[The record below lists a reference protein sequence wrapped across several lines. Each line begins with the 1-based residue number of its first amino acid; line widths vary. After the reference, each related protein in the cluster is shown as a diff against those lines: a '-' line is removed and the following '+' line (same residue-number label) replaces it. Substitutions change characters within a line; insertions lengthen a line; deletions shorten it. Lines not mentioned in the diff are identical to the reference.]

1 MGNTSGIYA
10 FASKLKYGTK
20 YGIWYLGSDLNIY
33 SKVPVLSNIMCLV
46 SKRQIIYL
54 LIVTLLVKIAKSKY
68 GKCEMIPAST
78 KISGIK
84 SKIIKL
90 DKDKVNLLY
99 VGRLE
104 KVKGP
109 DLLVEVAKKLDKNL
123 C

>member
-1 MGNTSGIYA
+1 
-10 FASKLKYGTK
+10 
-20 YGIWYLGSDLNIY
+20 
-33 SKVPVLSNIMCLV
+33 
-46 SKRQIIYL
+46 
-54 LIVTLLVKIAKSKY
+54 
-68 GKCEMIPAST
+68 MIPAST